1 MKIFTS
7 MKYVVAALLLM
18 VGANAMAETITWKAS
33 EQGYANAEDVLYI
46 KFDDVISATLSAGT
60 NANGPKYY
68 NTGSALRLYGANS
81 ITFSGSTITEIEFT
95 FASGEGTNEITANT
109 GSYANGTWTGADESV
124 TFTIGGSS
132 GHRRI
137 AAITITYGDGV
148 AVPRPVITP
157 ATGVYTEA
165 QTVSISVEAGL
176 TAYYTLNGGAETKYT
191 APFTVSETTTVVAYA
206 MDADGNKSS
215 TVTSVI
221 TIANIGNLVGS
232 GTTADPYN
240 VASAMELIN
249 AGLAPT
255 EKVYV
260 KGIVTK
266 IDEISIDYGNATY
279 WIGDTANDG
288 NPLEVYRGYGLGGEK
303 FTSADALKVGDNVIV
318 GGTLILYGTTPEFT
332 TGSEIYELNG
342 EKVGEKETTA
352 YESISAIKAAAT
364 ATKEPASLKLDN
376 LLVSYV
382 NGNYTYVTDGTEGF
396 LLFGTTGVKAGDKLA
411 GTATGDLY
419 LYNGLPEMALT
430 SADGITVVSSG
441 NEVSVPVYELGDV
454 QGNGMR
460 YSNLL
465 VKFDGV
471 YFNASALTDK
481 NVSIEQDGNEVT
493 LRDNFNLLTG
503 VEFDTEALY
512 TFTAIVAI
520 YNGAVQLYPINRA
533 DFVTEAPYD
542 FVGDGTAENP
552 YTVADVQH
560 FDVTTASAPVW
571 VKGIIVGCANSTLKN
586 FYPVVEGV
594 AAVDTNVLLA
604 ATEGET
610 NVDKCIPVNLANSPA
625 AMKAVRETLNV
636 RDHAENIGKE
646 VIVHGTIEKYFS
658 VAGVKNVDD
667 AIIDGTE
674 VNSIVGVNTDA
685 VRAQGIY
692 TVAGQRVNNVTR
704 GGLYIIGGQKVL
716 VK

>member
-1 MKIFTS
+1 
-7 MKYVVAALLLM
+7 
-18 VGANAMAETITWKAS
+18 
-33 EQGYANAEDVLYI
+33 
-46 KFDDVISATLSAGT
+46 
-60 NANGPKYY
+60 
-68 NTGSALRLYGANS
+68 
-81 ITFSGSTITEIEFT
+81 
-95 FASGEGTNEITANT
+95 
-109 GSYANGTWTGADESV
+109 
-124 TFTIGGSS
+124 
-132 GHRRI
+132 
-137 AAITITYGDGV
+137 
-148 AVPRPVITP
+148 
-157 ATGVYTEA
+157 
-165 QTVSISVEAGL
+165 VSISVEAGL

-215 TVTSVI
+215 MVTNVI

-240 VASAMELIN
+240 VASAMALIN

-266 IDEISIDYGNATY
+266 IDEIGTSFGNATY

-288 NPLEVYRGYGLGGEK
+288 NPLQVYRGYGLGGEK
-303 FTSADALKVGDNVIV
+303 IETADYLKVGDNVIV
-318 GGTLILYGTTPEFT
+318 GGTLILYGGTTPEFT
-332 TGSEIYELNG
+332 TSSEIYELNG

-594 AAVDTNVLLA
+594 EAVATNVLLA
-604 ATEGET
+604 ATAGET

-636 RDHAENIGKE
+636 LDHAENIGKE

-674 VNSIVGVNTDA
+674 VNSIAGVNTDA

-692 TVAGQRVNNVTR
+692 TIAGQRVNNVTR